1 MIATP
6 LACLAALAAVIVILT
21 CGASTATVVAGGVT
35 ALLFAVAAIASRSW
49 VCGVLAGCWVV
60 SSILLT
66 LAIR

>member
-49 VCGVLAGCWVV
+49 VCGVLAACWIANT
-60 SSILLT
+60 ILLAA
-66 LAIR
+66 AIH

>member
-21 CGASTATVVAGGVT
+21 CGASTATVVAGIVAG
-35 ALLFAVAAIASRSW
+35 LLWLAAAVIYRCW
-49 VCGVLAGCWVV
+49 VCGILAGCWVV